1 MLVRLLYA
9 SRVQPNVSPTA
20 LRDILSTSQK
30 NNERDGITGA
40 LVFTGSIF
48 LQCLEG
54 DRAMVNKTYHRIVP
68 DDRHSDPQILAL
80 TEITQRDFSN
90 WSMGYLPY
98 TQQNRHRFLRYSPTA
113 SFDPYRCSGESL
125 TEMLRELVESARL
138 MQNSTE

>member
-1 MLVRLLYA
+1 MLVRLIYA

-20 LRDILSTSQK
+20 LRDILATSQK

-40 LVFTGSIF
+40 LVFTGAVF

-68 DDRHSDPQILAL
+68 DDRHGDPQILAL
-80 TEITQRDFSN
+80 EEIVERDFSD

-98 TQQNRHRFLRYSPTA
+98 TQQNRHRFLRYSPNAT
-113 SFDPYRCSGESL
+113 FDPFQCSAAAL
-125 TEMLRELVESARL
+125 AEMLRELVQSAKL
-138 MQNSTE
+138 MQNSAG

>member
-1 MLVRLLYA
+1 MLVRLIYA

-20 LRDILSTSQK
+20 LRDILATSQK

-40 LVFTGSIF
+40 LVFTGSVF

-68 DDRHSDPQILAL
+68 DERHSDPQILAMA
-80 TEITQRDFSN
+80 EITERNFSD

-98 TQQNRHRFLRYSPTA
+98 TQQNRHRFLRYSPTVT
-113 SFDPYRCSGESL
+113 FDPYRCSGAGL
-125 TEMLRELVESARL
+125 ADMLRELVDSAKL
-138 MQNSTE
+138 MRNTAD